1 MKVGKI
7 YTVKDDTGEEMDVY
21 YMGGPKNKAS
31 SFKKLSAKEK
41 MYEATMGTG
50 YNEEDLPEFREL
62 IAGGSPGM
70 FSDAGLSLASMMFSS
85 GDVEKMKQAVVQV
98 DPNARFGQD
107 LNGKV
112 YADFVNPSNGQES
125 RAYLDKPGF
134 SSQDVMQGIGEFG
147 TLLGAGKLL
156 GVGRQGVSMVGN
168 ALRAGGAGAVGSIAR
183 DITSNLTG
191 GRSVVDS
198 TLGEGAV
205 DLQRAATEGAL
216 EAAATGLFDLL
227 PIILPPI
234 RQMVQRG
241 TRIVTNNGEPT
252 KELRRMLEEVGVKWE
267 ETSQAWRDEL
277 VERAMGGGT
286 YNAREA
292 AILAEANS
300 LPGPDIPLTRGSVTG
315 MPGDQLYEDQM
326 RKGIY
331 GEDVAMGMRQFDD
344 STRNA
349 LNQNQLAIQ
358 EQIADGAPIVD
369 RNQGAELVQATL
381 AGRRQGEKTR
391 ADAFYDEAREL
402 GSDAQLIP
410 GPVNASTITPV
421 NLQTF
426 FDQMSK
432 RLSDEFLQS
441 DLGGANQL
449 LKDLE
454 GFAAA
459 ETGPDI
465 ALLFKWRQ
473 KLNKGQPG
481 SDDAAA
487 RRIMKTEFD
496 NFLAKALD
504 NELIGGRPEAVAAW
518 KDAISNYKDFADT
531 WLGGDL
537 VDKLTRTRQGANG
550 SELVVAPAD
559 AANFIFNSSNLG
571 FMNKRDLQRDIVK
584 MRDLLPAEDFNYL
597 RQELFLR
604 MMDAGRTG
612 SREISGAKTLS
623 AIEKV
628 FNENSAVLNAAFSG
642 DEISMI
648 RQFGRIADRATNT
661 ARNNSNSGIIATKN
675 FNDMLQN
682 ISRMFAVKGKLL
694 ENFMMRVPVV
704 GSTLMSE
711 QRARFNVPTPGQG
724 YQGVPA
730 RTGPAIPAA
739 AATLMNQDVNVT
751 DFFNQDQQALMQ

>member
-7 YTVKDDTGEEMDVY
+7 YKVKDSTGESVDAY

-31 SFKKLSAKEK
+31 SFKRLSSKEK

-50 YNEEDLPEFREL
+50 YNLEDVPEFREL

-70 FSDAGLSLASMMFSS
+70 LSDAGLSLASMMFSS
-85 GDVEKMKQAVVQV
+85 GDVEKMKQAVIQV

-112 YADFVNPSNGQES
+112 FADFVNPSNGQES
-125 RAYLDKPGF
+125 RAYLNKPGF
-134 SSQDVMQGIGEFG
+134 SSQDVMQGIAEFG

-156 GVGRQGVSMVGN
+156 GVGRQGVSMAGNLMRSGAAGVG
-168 ALRAGGAGAVGSIAR
+168 GSVVR
-183 DITSNLTG
+183 DFTSNLTG
-191 GRSVVDS
+191 GRSVADS
-198 TLGEGAV
+198 AFGEGAI

-216 EAAATGLFDLL
+216 EAATTGLFDLL

-252 KELRRMLEEVGVKWE
+252 KDLLSALEEVGVRWE

-300 LPGPDIPLTRGSVTG
+300 LPGPDVPLTRGSVTG
-315 MPGDQLYEDQM
+315 LPNDQLYEDQM

-331 GEDVAMGMRQFDD
+331 GENVARGMREFDD
-344 STRNA
+344 STRTA
-349 LNQNQLAIQ
+349 LNENQVAIQ
-358 EQIADGAPIVD
+358 QQIAGDAPMVN
-369 RNQGAELVQATL
+369 RNEGAELAQASL
-381 AGRRQGEKTR
+381 SGRRQTAKR
-391 ADAFYDEAREL
+391 QADDLYDEAREL
-402 GSDAQLIP
+402 GADAQLIP
-410 GPVNASTITPV
+410 GPVTASTITPV
-421 NLQTF
+421 NLRTF
-426 FDQMSK
+426 YDQMNK
-432 RLSDEFLQS
+432 RLSDEFLPS
-441 DLGGANQL
+441 DLGGSNTL
-449 LKDLE
+449 LRDLE
-454 GFAAA
+454 EFAAA

-465 ALLFKWRQ
+465 ARLFQWRQ

-487 RRIMKTEFD
+487 RKILKTEFD
-496 NFLAKALD
+496 NFLSKALD

-518 KDAISNYKDFADT
+518 KEAISNYKGFADT
-531 WLGGDL
+531 WLSGDM

-550 SELVVAPAD
+550 PELVVAPAD
-559 AANFIFNSSNLG
+559 AANFIFNASNLG

-584 MRDLLPAEDFNYL
+584 MRDILPAEDFNFL

-628 FNENSAVLNAAFSG
+628 VGENNAVLNAAFTG
-642 DEISMI
+642 DEIAMI
-648 RQFGRIADRATNT
+648 RQFARVADRANNT
-661 ARNNSNSGIIATKN
+661 ARNNSNSGIVATKN
-675 FNDMLQN
+675 FNDMMQN
-682 ISRMFAVKGKLL
+682 IARMFAVKGTLAQ
-694 ENFMMRVPVV
+694 NFLMRLPGV
-704 GSTLMSE
+704 GGVIGAET
-711 QRARFNVPTPGQG
+711 RASFNVPTPGQG

-739 AATLMNQDVNVT
+739 ATTLLNQEVNVT
-751 DFFNQDQQALMQ
+751 DLFNQDQQALMQ